1 MLRFVGRNHAVLERI
16 ERNLPMLTAAFL
28 MIEVISGNIQ
38 PVHMARLEGEEE
50 IFLTETQSLLE
61 HFNDVPM
68 VIRLKSF
75 SKPTPKWL
83 SSYTR
88 PRVLGCVR
96 LRQRK
101 CGICFVAL
109 VALRCIA
116 LRQTLL

>member
-1 MLRFVGRNHAVLERI
+1 MLRFVARSHAVLERI
-16 ERNLPMLTAAFL
+16 ERNLPTLIAAFP
-28 MIEVISGNIQ
+28 MIEVISVNIQ

-68 VIRLKSF
+68 VIRPKSF
-75 SKPTPKWL
+75 FQTNPKWL

-88 PRVLGCVR
+88 PHVLGCAR

-101 CGICFVAL
+101 CGICFVAS

-116 LRQTLL
+116 PRQTLL